1 MAAKAIKSEQVA
13 KTVRKAKAAKT
24 AKAERTEKT
33 DQAERTERAEQAE
46 KTERAETAKGTKTA
60 KGAKDAEEAESA
72 AHGEEA
78 ERAESGERNL
88 TRDGIIVR
96 YLDIYRRCM
105 TEDPKAFDARGAA
118 HALEQI
124 SKLLGL
130 TVSAKDT
137 DGNEIVLKLSE
148 EADALGQ

>member
-1 MAAKAIKSEQVA
+1 MAAKATRAEQAPKTA
-13 KTVRKAKAAKT
+13 KTAGAERGENAERPKKTERAVKAKEAKT
-24 AKAERTEKT
+24 AKE
-33 DQAERTERAEQAE
+33 
-46 KTERAETAKGTKTA
+46 AKIVK
-60 KGAKDAEEAESA
+60 EAESA
-72 AHGEEA
+72 EHAKEAESAEHAKEA
-78 ERAESGERNL
+78 ERAEGDERDL

>member
-1 MAAKAIKSEQVA
+1 MAARKKKAEDKEQEQTRSEQKQTRGGQEQTREA
-13 KTVRKAKAAKT
+13 
-24 AKAERTEKT
+24 
-33 DQAERTERAEQAE
+33 QEQACDE
-46 KTERAETAKGTKTA
+46 Q
-60 KGAKDAEEAESA
+60 
-72 AHGEEA
+72 
-78 ERAESGERNL
+78 NL
-88 TRDGIIVR
+88 TRDDIIHR

-105 TEDPKAFDARGAA
+105 TEDPKSFDARGAA

-137 DGNEIVLKLSE
+137 DGNEIVLTLSE

>member
-1 MAAKAIKSEQVA
+1 MAAKAEKA
-13 KTVRKAKAAKT
+13 GKTE
-24 AKAERTEKT
+24 KAERVKRTETAEKAEKAARAGKTKKTEK
-33 DQAERTERAEQAE
+33 AARAASDEQ
-46 KTERAETAKGTKTA
+46 
-60 KGAKDAEEAESA
+60 DM
-72 AHGEEA
+72 
-78 ERAESGERNL
+78 
-88 TRDGIIVR
+88 TRDGIIHR

-105 TEDPKAFDARGAA
+105 TEDPKSFDARGAA

-137 DGNEIVLKLSE
+137 DGNEIVLTLSE

>member
-1 MAAKAIKSEQVA
+1 MTARVRTAEDGEQAAAKAKKAESEPTAAKAGKAKGEQAAAKAKKAAGSKRTAAKA
-13 KTVRKAKAAKT
+13 KTP
-24 AKAERTEKT
+24 E
-33 DQAERTERAEQAE
+33 D
-46 KTERAETAKGTKTA
+46 
-60 KGAKDAEEAESA
+60 
-72 AHGEEA
+72 
-78 ERAESGERNL
+78 GERDL
-88 TRDGIIVR
+88 TRDDIIRR

-105 TEDPKAFDARGAA
+105 AEDQKSFDARGAA

>member
-1 MAAKAIKSEQVA
+1 MAAKAETAEKTEKAETA
-13 KTVRKAKAAKT
+13 KKAVRTKKADAEEKTEKAARTRKTGTVENPEKT
-24 AKAERTEKT
+24 A
-33 DQAERTERAEQAE
+33 QAERTKKTKKSEQAARDE
-46 KTERAETAKGTKTA
+46 Q
-60 KGAKDAEEAESA
+60 DM
-72 AHGEEA
+72 
-78 ERAESGERNL
+78 
-88 TRDGIIVR
+88 TRDGIIHR

-105 TEDPKAFDARGAA
+105 TEDPKSFDARGAA

-137 DGNEIVLKLSE
+137 EGNEIVLTLSE